1 MTTIIS
7 LDRWGA
13 PASVP
18 AINQN
23 GADEY
28 IGIGAASIA
37 TAVGGVIYGLP
48 ERDHDPQ
55 ATWLEEAKLPRFNR
69 AGSVTSGPDTGRAR
83 VVQFARIAGLKGT
96 STPPAK
102 VTASGKATRTYRF
115 DSIGLCPSE
124 RGNAYPESSDYGT
137 SEREVRM
144 LRRYRDL
151 MKGDKFA
158 ASMANER
165 AARHTNVM
173 RANSV
178 WPFDEKHSRF
188 YAGVQ
193 IGADRYFDC
202 CDSTLSQ
209 LVEFN
214 KAQDADNIAGA
225 AERMSREVELAA
237 LIAEQDADARAQRKG
252 KILES

>member
-1 MTTIIS
+1 MSIYQTTS
-7 LDRWGA
+7 SGA
-13 PASVP
+13 KLWTNGRNEIQQALKDSGRATVASGP
-18 AINQN
+18 IC
-23 GADEY
+23 
-28 IGIGAASIA
+28 
-37 TAVGGVIYGLP
+37 GLP
-48 ERDHDPQ
+48 ERDHEPQ
-55 ATWLEEAKLPRFNR
+55 ATWLEESKLPRFNR

-96 STPPAK
+96 ATPPAK

-158 ASMANER
+158 ASMANEQ

-188 YAGVQ
+188 YAGVPFK
-193 IGADRYFDC
+193 GTRYFEHIDA
-202 CDSTLSQ
+202 TLAQ
-209 LVEFN
+209 LVEWN
-214 KAQDADNIAGA
+214 NTAVADNIAA
-225 AERMSREVELAA
+225 ASERMGRDVELAA